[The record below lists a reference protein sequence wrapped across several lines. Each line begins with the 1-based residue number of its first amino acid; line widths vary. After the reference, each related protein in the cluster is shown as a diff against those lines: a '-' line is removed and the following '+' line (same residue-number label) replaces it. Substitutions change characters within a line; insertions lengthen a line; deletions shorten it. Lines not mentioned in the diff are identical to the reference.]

1 MSTKWTDEQRMVLEE
16 RGNDLLVSA
25 AAGSGKTAVMV
36 ERIISL
42 ITEGENPP
50 DIDRFLVVT
59 FTRAAAASMKERIGE
74 ALQRALEQDPENAH
88 LQKQVTLMSRSL
100 ITTIDS
106 FCAEVVRTHFYE
118 LDIEPGFRVADE
130 DEMKLLKEDVMN
142 DLLEEAHGKIDE
154 DENIRAFFER
164 FVSRFDDTAAAEQIR
179 QLYEISCAYPR
190 PDAFRASLA
199 ETYAADDESSLS
211 TSHWMIR
218 IRQMI
223 MDLTR
228 DTFAELSNLSAI
240 APVEISKTGK
250 TKGQIR
256 GYAPTLQEDTA
267 RFETLKCFME
277 SEDPYYD
284 YDALCEQVAAA
295 CAWGRMGTY
304 SASNPDV
311 DRDLTE
317 RIKNSRDAIKKEWD
331 EVRKGLLGQQAQ
343 DILEMNR
350 AIRKPLQGLID
361 LTDCFETRFAQAKTE
376 QGVADFSDLEHFAL
390 QILTDPEGNP
400 SATGEAYARQF
411 LYVMTDEYQDSNL
424 VQETILRAVS
434 GNACRAANRFMVGDV
449 KQSIY
454 RFRQAR
460 PDLFMEKYRNW
471 KKVRTS
477 AEYRDVAGE
486 SHVVELRKNFRSRPV
501 ILNSVNRVFSR
512 IMAADVG
519 GVDYDADAMLYP
531 GAIFPD
537 QDMDPEPEILL
548 LEDASASEEEEV
560 FLEEEE
566 PGDLP
571 DPTQEMPDG
580 GETDFLHRWEYAR
593 DMERESFLV
602 AERIAGL
609 LGRFPV
615 TDEETGELRPATCS
629 DVAILYRGGAGWPGA
644 LEKALYAF
652 GIPSFAG
659 SGGGYFDTL
668 EVRTILNA
676 LSLIDNPKQDIPLA
690 GVLRSPIGAFDDHDL
705 ARMRAACREGDLFTA
720 LKALSETGHEKA
732 VRFLA
737 FLDRMRSLVPF
748 CSVHE
753 LIWQLLDETGYETY
767 VCALPGGE
775 RRRAN
780 IRLLIQKA
788 MDYEQGSY
796 RGLFNFLR
804 YIENIK
810 KVSDPP
816 EAVLSDAGD
825 RAVRIMTMHKSK
837 GLEFPIVILCGL
849 GKTLS
854 SNDLKEQVLTD
865 FRYGAGLDHVDTDRH
880 VRVPSVQKKMILR
893 LQKEEGRGEE
903 LRVLYVAMTRAK
915 EKLIMTGTV
924 KNRADAE
931 RKQWLVSAASDGLL
945 PARCRRSFTT
955 FLNILMPAVMQGDT
969 GILVTSTES
978 ETLGQ
983 RIAASLKSQKTA
995 VTKTNEPQR
1004 VSPERE
1010 ALRARLRQMMERD
1023 ATALELQKA
1032 PVIPYTVSV
1041 SELKHPMY
1049 EEEVRREAL
1058 SLYLSTSGD
1067 DEEAKPEPDDQTLTD
1082 SMANRA
1088 DLTEPTN
1095 GSAMPHPAY
1104 DSDVS
1109 PGALRGTA
1117 YHTLMEHLDYED
1129 PDIKGQL
1136 ESLVKYGK
1144 IDQFAADR
1152 IRLAD
1157 VEAFIDSDIG
1167 RRMKRAF
1174 QSGTLHRETPFV
1186 IGRKARELKEEWDSD
1201 ETVLV
1206 QGIIDAWF
1214 EEDERIVL
1222 LDYKTD
1228 LVSAD
1233 RDPTGASL
1241 IRKYQL
1247 QLQIYRDAL
1256 ASLTGRAV
1264 EEVLIWS
1271 FSLGRSILVPL
1282 QDADEI
1288 QAE

>member
-118 LDIEPGFRVADE
+118 LDIEPGFRVAEE

-190 PDAFRASLA
+190 PDAFRDSLT
-199 ETYAADDESSLS
+199 ETYAADDEESLS

-267 RFETLKCFME
+267 RFETLKRFME
-277 SEDPYYD
+277 SEDPD

-361 LTDCFETRFAQAKTE
+361 LTDRFETRFAQAKTE

-390 QILTDPEGNP
+390 QILTDSDGQP

-434 GNACRAANRFMVGDV
+434 GNVCRAANRFMVGDV

-460 PDLFMEKYRNW
+460 PDLFMEKYREW

-705 ARMRAACREGDLFTA
+705 ARMRAACREGDLFAA

-737 FLDRMRSLVPF
+737 FLERMRSLVPF

-804 YIENIK
+804 YIESIK

-825 RAVRIMTMHKSK
+825 IAVRIMTMHKSK

-969 GILVTSTES
+969 GILVSSTES

-983 RIAASLKSQKTA
+983 RIAASLRNKKTS
-995 VTKTNEPQR
+995 VPKTNEPQR

-1010 ALRARLRQMMERD
+1010 ALRARLRKMMERD
-1023 ATALELQKA
+1023 ATALELEKT

-1058 SLYLSTSGD
+1058 SLYLQVPDSGV
-1067 DEEAKPEPDDQTLTD
+1067 
-1082 SMANRA
+1082 N
-1088 DLTEPTN
+1088 
-1095 GSAMPHPAY
+1095 
-1104 DSDVS
+1104 

-1144 IDQFAADR
+1144 IDQFAADS
-1152 IRLAD
+1152 IRLDD

-1186 IGRKARELKEEWDSD
+1186 IGRKARELKAEWDSD
-1201 ETVLV
+1201 EIVLV

-1228 LVSAD
+1228 LVNKD
-1233 RDPTGASL
+1233 WDPTGASL

-1282 QDADEI
+1282 QVSDEI
-1288 QAE
+1288 KAE